1 MNEVARR
8 ITPAWKTSE
17 GLFKLAAVGL
27 ALAMALPAMA
37 ADERAIKSKV
47 SPVYPEIAKRM
58 KITGAVKLEAIVDAD
73 GKVAEV
79 KILSGNSML
88 SLAAEEAV
96 RKWKFAPG
104 PAESKV
110 DVDLNFAL
118 PQ

>member
-58 KITGAVKLEAIVDAD
+58 KITGTVKLEAIVDAD

-88 SLAAEEAV
+88 SPAAEEAV